1 MELFLTSSDPN
12 LRATSTAFLEVHR
25 RSRLSLQLSF
35 ASCSARVAESLGD
48 NQTHASFEAP
58 VSNHHGMHKTA
69 GAWRRALQTT
79 AAESE
84 GFGSLAF
91 SSLRQP
97 QASAQT
103 E

>member
-12 LRATSTAFLEVHR
+12 LRATSMAFLEVH
-25 RSRLSLQLSF
+25 RLSLQLSF

-84 GFGSLAF
+84 EFGSLAF